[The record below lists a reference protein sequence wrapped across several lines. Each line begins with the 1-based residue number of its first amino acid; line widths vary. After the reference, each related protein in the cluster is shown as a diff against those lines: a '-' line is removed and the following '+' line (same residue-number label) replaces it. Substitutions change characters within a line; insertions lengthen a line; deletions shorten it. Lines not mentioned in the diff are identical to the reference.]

1 MSIMLPKEINYD
13 LPVSLPSGVSSMDVS
28 ISPVNGSTF
37 SCATAGAIVQF
48 DLPARGY
55 SDFKTLS
62 LRYKGTVVATGFSR
76 MRGTPVYTP
85 IQRLDV
91 IFGSQNAQNIQD
103 YNQVAN
109 MLTNLRLNVADKVSS
124 VTSYGWKLEDDRNVM
139 TLQGCDGRSCTATDV
154 FSLGAPLPCILSD
167 ADRYI
172 PTAMMPSIRIQLTLD
187 SIANIFAPAV
197 AGTVA
202 VNLEYG
208 IPATSI
214 LVVPTDYILSDFTLT
229 YNILEFGSEID
240 NVVRSMGEK
249 ITIKSQSFGNSSNT
263 IPIGSNGQQELIYSQ
278 KYASVKSLFLHCSS
292 TGTNGRFDAFE
303 VTNGGD
309 VQFNIAG
316 KLFPQSRPLSS
327 AVANRATLHLE
338 LRKAVGSLYDKHN
351 SMSINTQEF
360 LTLGQVSTVVN
371 PAKVYYGV
379 STEVIQS
386 NSVLLSGISTQNSPI
401 TCRLNILQA
410 TGFPVNAALITAYD
424 CLIEIEPAT
433 KSARVIM

>member
-1 MSIMLPKEINYD
+1 MSIMLSKEINYD
-13 LPVSLPSGVSSMDVS
+13 LPVSLPGGVSSMDVS
-28 ISPVNGSTF
+28 ISPCNGSSF

-62 LRYKGTVVATGFSR
+62 LRYKGAIVAGGASR
-76 MRGTPVYTP
+76 IRGTPVYAP

-91 IFGSQNAQNIQD
+91 LFGSQNAQNIQD

-124 VTSYGWKLEDDRNVM
+124 VTSYGWKLENDTHVM
-139 TLQGCDGRSCTATDV
+139 TLQGCDGRSNAGADV

-167 ADRYI
+167 AERYL
-172 PTAMMPSIRIQLTLD
+172 PTFMMPAIRVQLTLD
-187 SIANIFAPAV
+187 SVNSIFAPATAAIAADFQTGV
-197 AGTVA
+197 P
-202 VNLEYG
+202 N
-208 IPATSI
+208 TSI
-214 LVVPTDYILSDFTLT
+214 TVMPTDFILSDFTLT
-229 YNILEFGSEID
+229 YNILEFGSEVD

-263 IPIGSNGQQELIYSQ
+263 LPIGSNGQVELIYSQ

-292 TGTNGRFDAFE
+292 TNTNGRFDAYE
-303 VTNGGD
+303 VTTGGD
-309 VQFNIAG
+309 VKFNIAG

-327 AVANRATLHLE
+327 AAAHRATLHLE
-338 LRKAVGSLYDKHN
+338 LRKAVGSLYDKKN
-351 SMSINTQEF
+351 TMSINTQEY
-360 LTLGQVSTVVN
+360 LTIGTASTVVN

-386 NSVLLSGISTQNSPI
+386 NSVLLSGTSTQNSPI
-401 TCRLNILQA
+401 TCRLNILAA
-410 TGFPVNAALITAYD
+410 TTVPVNAALITAYD

>member
-62 LRYKGTVVATGFSR
+62 LRYKATCVSTGFSR
-76 MRGTPVYTP
+76 IRGTPVYAP

-91 IFGSQNAQNIQD
+91 LFGSQNAQNIQD

-109 MLTNLRLNVADKVSS
+109 MLTNLRHNVADKVSS
-124 VTSYGWKLEDDRNVM
+124 VTSYGWKLEGDATVM
-139 TLQGCDGRSCTATDV
+139 TLQGCDGRSCAINEV
-154 FSLGAPLPCILSD
+154 IPLGAPLPCILTD

-172 PTAMMPSIRIQLTLD
+172 PTGMMPSIRVQLTLD
-187 SIANIFAPAV
+187 SVANIFAPAV
-197 AGTVA
+197 AGPVA
-202 VNLEYG
+202 VNLETG
-208 IPATSI
+208 VPATSVTV
-214 LVVPTDYILSDFTLT
+214 LPTDFILSDFCLT
-229 YNILEFGSEID
+229 YNILEFGAEVD
-240 NVVRSMGEK
+240 NVVRSTGEK

-263 IPIGSNGQQELIYSQ
+263 LSVGTNGQVELIYSQ
-278 KYASVKSLFLHCSS
+278 KYASIKSLFLHCSS
-292 TGTNGRFDAFE
+292 TACNGRFDAFE
-303 VTNGGD
+303 VTSGGD
-309 VQFNIAG
+309 VQFNIGG
-316 KLFPQSRPLSS
+316 KLYPQSRPLSS
-327 AVANRATLHLE
+327 AVAHRSTLLLE

-410 TGFPVNAALITAYD
+410 TGFPVNSALITAYD

>member
-13 LPVSLPSGVSSMDVS
+13 LPVSLPGGVSSMDVS
-28 ISPVNGSTF
+28 ISPCNGSTF
-37 SCATAGAIVQF
+37 STATAGAIVQF

-62 LRYKGTVVATGFSR
+62 LRYKGSVVATGFSR

-85 IQRLDV
+85 IQRLDTL
-91 IFGSQNAQNIQD
+91 FGSQNAQNIQD

-124 VTSYGWKLEDDRNVM
+124 VTSYGWKLENDTHVM
-139 TLQGCDGRSCTATDV
+139 TLQGCDGRSCGATEV
-154 FSLGAPLPCILSD
+154 IPLGAPLPCILSD
-167 ADRYI
+167 AERYL
-172 PTAMMPSIRIQLTLD
+172 PTFMMPAIRLQLTLD
-187 SIANIFAPAV
+187 SVTNIFAPATAAIAADFQTGV
-197 AGTVA
+197 
-202 VNLEYG
+202 
-208 IPATSI
+208 PATSI
-214 LVVPTDYILSDFTLT
+214 TVVPTDYILSDFTLT
-229 YNILEFGSEID
+229 YNILEFGSEVD

-249 ITIKSQSFGNSSNT
+249 VTIKSQSFGNSSNT
-263 IPIGSNGQQELIYSQ
+263 IAVGSNGQQELIYSQ

-292 TGTNGRFDAFE
+292 TSTNGRFDAYE
-303 VTNGGD
+303 VTSSGD

-327 AVANRATLHLE
+327 AAAHRATLHLE
-338 LRKAVGSLYDKHN
+338 LRKAVGSLYDKKN
-351 SMSINTQEF
+351 TMSINTQEY
-360 LTLGQVSTVVN
+360 LTIGTASTVVN
-371 PAKVYYGV
+371 PAKVYYGC

-386 NSVLLSGISTQNSPI
+386 NSVLLSGVSTQNSPI
-401 TCRLNILQA
+401 TCRLNILAA
-410 TGFPVNAALITAYD
+410 TTVPVNAALITFYD

>member
-13 LPVSLPSGVSSMDVS
+13 LPVSLPSGVTSMDVS
-28 ISPVNGSTF
+28 ISPCNGSVF
-37 SCATAGAIVQF
+37 STATAGAIVQF
-48 DLPARGY
+48 DLPARGF

-62 LRYKGTVVATGFSR
+62 LRYKGSVVATGFSR

-85 IQRLDV
+85 LQRLDV

-124 VTSYGWKLEDDRNVM
+124 VTSYGWKLENDTHVM
-139 TLQGCDGRSCTATDV
+139 TLQGCDGRSCAGPEV

-167 ADRYI
+167 ADRYL
-172 PTAMMPSIRIQLTLD
+172 PTFMMPAIRLQLTLD
-187 SIANIFAPAV
+187 SIANIFAPASAAAIPADFQTGV
-197 AGTVA
+197 
-202 VNLEYG
+202 
-208 IPATSI
+208 PATSI
-214 LVVPTDYILSDFTLT
+214 TVVPTDYILSDFCLT
-229 YNILEFGSEID
+229 YNILDFPEEVS
-240 NVVRSMGEK
+240 NVVLSMGEK
-249 ITIKSQSFGNSSNT
+249 ITIKSESFGNSSNT
-263 IPIGSNGQQELIYSQ
+263 LPIGSNGQVELIYSQ

-292 TGTNGRFDAFE
+292 TSTNGRFDAYE
-303 VTNGGD
+303 VTSGGD

-327 AVANRATLHLE
+327 AAAHRATLHLE
-338 LRKAVGSLYDKHN
+338 LRKAVGSLYDKKN
-351 SMSINTQEF
+351 TMSINTQEY
-360 LTLGQVSTVVN
+360 LTIGTASTVVN
-371 PAKVYYGV
+371 PAKVYYGC

-386 NSVLLSGISTQNSPI
+386 NSVLLSGVSTQNSPI
-401 TCRLNILQA
+401 TCRLNILAA
-410 TGFPVNAALITAYD
+410 TTVPVNAALITSYD

>member
-1 MSIMLPKEINYD
+1 MSVMLPKEINYN

-37 SCATAGAIVQF
+37 SCMTAGAIVQF

-62 LRYKGTVVATGFSR
+62 LRYKATCVSTGVSR
-76 MRGTPVYTP
+76 IRGTPLYTP
-85 IQRLDV
+85 LQRLDV

-109 MLTNLRLNVADKVSS
+109 MLTNLRHNVADKIGSINS
-124 VTSYGWKLEDDRNVM
+124 FGYKLEGDVSM
-139 TLQGCDGRSCTATDV
+139 TLQGCDGRHCAQNEI
-154 FSLGAPLPCILSD
+154 FSVGAPLPCILSD

-172 PTAMMPSIRIQLTLD
+172 PTGMMPSIRIQLTLD
-187 SIANIFAPAV
+187 SIANIFAPVVGAV
-197 AGTVA
+197 VA
-202 VNLEYG
+202 VNLETG
-208 IPATSI
+208 VPASSI
-214 LVVPTDYILSDFTLT
+214 TVVPNDYILSDFCLT
-229 YNILEFGSEID
+229 YNILEFGAEVD
-240 NVVRSMGEK
+240 NVVRSTGEK

-263 IPIGSNGQQELIYSQ
+263 LSVGTNGQVELIYSQ
-278 KYASVKSLFLHCSS
+278 KYASIKSLFLHCSS
-292 TGTNGRFDAFE
+292 TACNGRFDAFE
-303 VTNGGD
+303 VTSGGD
-309 VQFNIAG
+309 VQFNIGG
-316 KLFPQSRPLSS
+316 KLYPQSRPLSS
-327 AVANRATLHLE
+327 AVAHRSTLLLE

-410 TGFPVNAALITAYD
+410 TGFPVNSALITAYD